1 MFLSNFEMIYTKR
14 YNVSEREME
23 PNIHFVKCARKR
35 VFSDLYFSAFAPK
48 FYGQYILSEWNAL
61 PKGPF
66 SNFASNI
73 KRVN

>member
-1 MFLSNFEMIYTKR
+1 MPENAFFLTGTFLHL
-14 YNVSEREME
+14 
-23 PNIHFVKCARKR
+23 P
-35 VFSDLYFSAFAPK
+35 PK